1 SKGVKFA
8 PGANLTTDQTK
19 TQPEFWL
26 TYDDPSFLNE
36 RFVIALI
43 DPDAPTPD
51 DPEFAQVRHFIGGDY
66 VISSTQPSGTARL
79 TNLSNA
85 LAEYVS
91 PGPQSGSAHRY
102 TFLVYTQPPDFSS
115 VAPTLVNSSTSLDA
129 IVNFNISTFVSAA
142 GLQEPIAGT
151 LFYEGPQNST

>member
-1 SKGVKFA
+1 
-8 PGANLTTDQTK
+8 
-19 TQPEFWL
+19 
-26 TYDDPSFLNE
+26 
-36 RFVIALI
+36 FVIALI

-51 DPEFAQVRHFIGGDY
+51 DPKFAQVRHFIGGDY

-91 PGPQSGSAHRY
+91 PGPPDDSPPHRY
-102 TFLVYTQPPDFSS
+102 TFLVYAQPPDFSS

-129 IVNFNISTFVSAA
+129 IVNFNISSFVSAA
-142 GLQEPIAGT
+142 GLREPIAGT
-151 LFYEGPQNST
+151 LFYEGPQNSTDAVSNGQCV